1 MQKVFNIA
9 VSISILF
16 LLSCAG
22 SNKHITLN
30 PNDTQNRY
38 TVDLEASSFDFEPA
52 EIIAYEG
59 DTIVFNIKSTSG
71 MDHNFS
77 IKNPAGK
84 IIHSVP
90 LPPHQVVQVTIGFP
104 VSGTYDYYCDKPLHA
119 FFGMDGKV
127 VVKKKVMKAE

>member
-9 VSISILF
+9 ASILILF

-30 PNDTQNRY
+30 PNDAQNRY
-38 TVDLEASSFDFEPA
+38 TVDLGASSFDFEPS
-52 EIIAYEG
+52 EITAYEG
-59 DTIVFNIKSTSG
+59 DTIVFNVKSTSG

-77 IKNPAGK
+77 IKNPEGK
-84 IIHSVP
+84 IIRSLP

-104 VSGTYDYYCDKPLHA
+104 VSGIYDYYCDKPLHA
-119 FFGMDGKV
+119 FLGMDGKV
-127 VVKKKVMKAE
+127 VVKKKAL